1 MFENMTSRVDLG
13 DASLELAVMLGVAF
27 ILGFL
32 FCYLQNKSN
41 D

>member
-1 MFENMTSRVDLG
+1 MFENITSRVNMT
-13 DASLELAVMLGVAF
+13 DASFELAIMLGVAF